1 MISALQILRSL
12 SIMKTRPL
20 RIGAAC
26 VALAAIVATPAFA
39 NTVRLDAQ
47 LGQSA
52 VVAADGKHVYLRI
65 SLEGLALAH
74 AGKRA
79 ATNVGLVIDRS
90 GSMEDDNKI
99 GKARDGAI
107 MALERLSE
115 DDVASVVAFDHNVDV
130 LLPAQH
136 VTDHGRISRI
146 ISDLTSGGNTALYA
160 GTQEGLH
167 QISKYLD
174 RSRVNRLIL
183 ISDGLANVGPSSP
196 QEVAALGMKAAA
208 KGISITTIGLGLG
221 YNEDLMTKLAYASD
235 GNHAFVER
243 SDQLVDIFNKEF
255 GNVLSVVAHDLII
268 RIDCHRGFKPTRLL
282 GREAEIKDGQV
293 TFGLNQLYGKQ
304 QKYAVLEL
312 EVPKG
317 ASVGDLS
324 VADVELSYSAMGET
338 KRITDRSHVSV
349 RITPKAEDEHAS
361 LNPAVM
367 GDITTQLANEVHEK
381 AVDLRDKG
389 QVDEAKKLLNGY
401 AKELDQQAASGK
413 TAAAA
418 AAPIA
423 KQFRADADKL
433 EDEAE
438 WNKNRKV
445 MRAQEYKSKTM
456 QSY

>member
-1 MISALQILRSL
+1 MTSRCNVL
-12 SIMKTRPL
+12 
-20 RIGAAC
+20 
-26 VALAAIVATPAFA
+26 LAAVFGAVAAFGPPALA
-39 NTVRLDAQ
+39 NTVKLDAQ

-65 SLEGLALAH
+65 SLEGLALASDR
-74 AGKRA
+74 KRA
-79 ATNVGLVIDRS
+79 AANVGLVIDRS

-99 GKARDGAI
+99 GRARDGAT

-115 DDVASVVAFDHNVDV
+115 DDVASVVAFNHNVDV

-136 VTDHGRISRI
+136 VTDHGRISRVI
-146 ISDLTSGGNTALYA
+146 EKLTADGNTALYA
-160 GTQEGLH
+160 GTEEGLR
-167 QISKYLD
+167 QVSQYLD
-174 RSRVNRLIL
+174 RARVNRLIL
-183 ISDGLANVGPSSP
+183 ISDGLANVGPSTP

-255 GNVLSVVAHDLII
+255 GDVLSVVAHDLII
-268 RIDCHRGFKPTRLL
+268 RIDCRKGFKPTRLL
-282 GREAEIKDGQV
+282 GREAEIKDGVV
-293 TFGLNQLYGKQ
+293 TFHLNQLYGKQ

-312 EVPKG
+312 EVPRG
-317 ASVGDLS
+317 ASAGDLS
-324 VADVELSYSAMGET
+324 VADVELSYSAFGET
-338 KRITDRSHVSV
+338 KRSTDRSQVSV
-349 RITPKAEDEHAS
+349 RITSKAEDEQAS

-367 GDITTQLANEVHEK
+367 GEITAQLANEVHEE
-381 AVDLRDKG
+381 AVRMRDIG

-401 AKELDQQAASGK
+401 ATQLDQQAASSGV
-413 TAAAA
+413 AA

-423 KQFRADADKL
+423 KQFRSDADKL
-433 EDEAE
+433 GDEAN
-438 WNKNRKV
+438 WNKTRKA
-445 MRAQEYKSKTM
+445 MKASEHKTKTM